1 MTSSEKRSDAEP
13 AEPVA
18 DPYRGVP
25 LGVEAAWWPT
35 LTGAI
40 RRNLTESPPLP
51 DDSRAGSP

>member
-1 MTSSEKRSDAEP
+1 MTSPEKRSDAEP

-35 LTGAI
+35 LTGA
-40 RRNLTESPPLP
+40 LLP
-51 DDSRAGSP
+51 DDPQAEYSAS